1 MLPRLQIT
9 KSKSLRKQPGE
20 GLQPGNE
27 LTYWNQCSIHSDC
40 WRGDHQYTPFLRP
53 QPLQLTQAPAHGILD
68 CSCVLTMDTHASW
81 NLLNKE
87 GWRELLFLLL
97 TVSIYLYCMVEE
109 ANLNTQQTVFEL
121 NGQLVSGLVIR
132 VGKLQCAGLLS
143 L

>member
-1 MLPRLQIT
+1 MASWTVLAD
-9 KSKSLRKQPGE
+9 
-20 GLQPGNE
+20 N
-27 LTYWNQCSIHSDC
+27 
-40 WRGDHQYTPFLRP
+40 
-53 QPLQLTQAPAHGILD
+53 
-68 CSCVLTMDTHASW
+68 VLTMDTHASW

-132 VGKLQCAGLLS
+132 VGKLQYAGLLS